1 MASFMLF
8 LVRDVMLV
16 LTDALTTHKAVAQV
30 EHHYVGL
37 ALIVV
42 VVGVEVQ
49 RRRVS
54 IGMVRSVR
62 EVEHHAPLKH
72 HLKLVVEEAA

>member
-16 LTDALTTHKAVAQV
+16 LSDALAAHEAVTQV
-30 EHHYVGL
+30 EHQHIGL

-49 RRRVS
+49 RRRIS
-54 IGMVRSVR
+54 IGVVRTVR

-72 HLKLVVEEAA
+72 HLELVVEEAA